1 MLDHLSPQWEQ
12 PSSII
17 TPLVAHQK
25 TSIYAMITRELQ
37 GETIGILADE
47 VGAGKTLTILGFLGA
62 LKEYRQVLQKCI
74 GDALAICDDIAGL
87 ITSYVWDPPQS
98 QIDTTLIVVPH
109 NIFFAW
115 KETIIATYLSY
126 ICIGDKRGLAKDLDF
141 SVDVVL
147 VSAAQYPELIERTR
161 GLGAWKRV
169 IVDEIDSLRMDCF
182 VDPRTHSFWGITSTP
197 FALLT
202 SACPGFI
209 ESLFQGLPRSK
220 LRPLLVK
227 NTHEHIATNFTI
239 PMYEETVI
247 HCSKPLEL
255 RLLQPFSHVTTIMPY
270 MRASAMGEACKTL
283 LGRIQRKLTIKNEN
297 VEFLGSLEFNLIE
310 LQLYDWALSS
320 WKSGAVSKKRL
331 IANLQDEHLC
341 IHCLQTKHALSVLT
355 CCQLPLCEAC
365 KPYLQFCPSC
375 TGLSFDVVPMVDDE
389 SEENKD
395 QTNVETVE
403 PKYPTKH
410 HALFQR
416 LEQSPKAKIL
426 IFDPSN
432 YSFLQIKKL
441 LKSLKRTFR
450 EVKGNGVTI
459 RKIVRDFNSDKTD
472 ILLLNTEHYGAG
484 LNLQAADDLILF
496 SELTPTAWTQVLGR
510 GHRQGRKDPLHV
522 YHLQWNNVT

>member
-1 MLDHLSPQWEQ
+1 M
-12 PSSII
+12 
-17 TPLVAHQK
+17 
-25 TSIYAMITRELQ
+25 
-37 GETIGILADE
+37 
-47 VGAGKTLTILGFLGA
+47 
-62 LKEYRQVLQKCI
+62 
-74 GDALAICDDIAGL
+74 
-87 ITSYVWDPPQS
+87 
-98 QIDTTLIVVPH
+98 
-109 NIFFAW
+109 
-115 KETIIATYLSY
+115 
-126 ICIGDKRGLAKDLDF
+126 
-141 SVDVVL
+141 
-147 VSAAQYPELIERTR
+147 
-161 GLGAWKRV
+161 

-209 ESLFQGLPRSK
+209 ESLFQGLPRHK
-220 LRPLLVK
+220 FRPLLVK

-247 HCSKPLEL
+247 RCSKPLEL

-297 VEFLGSLEFNLIE
+297 VEFLGSLNFNLIE

-320 WKSGAVSKKRL
+320 WHSGTVSKKRL
-331 IANLQDEHLC
+331 IGNLRDERLC
-341 IHCLQTKHALSVLT
+341 IHCLQAKSTLSILT
-355 CCQLPLCEAC
+355 CCQVPLCEAC
-365 KPYLQFCPSC
+365 KPYLRFCPSC
-375 TGLSFDVVPMVDDE
+375 TDLSFEVVPMLSNDTDVDKIDVD
-389 SEENKD
+389 K
-395 QTNVETVE
+395 TNE
-403 PKYPTKH
+403 PTKH

-441 LKSLKRTFR
+441 LTSLKRTFR

-459 RKIVRDFNSDKTD
+459 SKIVRDFNSDHTD

-510 GHRQGRKDPLHV
+510 GHRQGRKKALHV
-522 YHLQWNNVT
+522 YHLQWS